1 MTDKQFEIV
10 ESQPQPQTRLAP
22 HQASVAEIFFM
33 ITLAAL
39 AMGISIYVSQSLV
52 YLVGAVVVVGGAVR
66 FWPPA
71 NPIWGGIRG
80 FAVGSSIA
88 WFLFAFGLG
97 DYYLRLSLIL
107 FLPPFGYILGVFYCE
122 SNQDLM
128 Q

>member
-1 MTDKQFEIV
+1 MTDKLFEIV
-10 ESQPQPQTRLAP
+10 ESQPQPLSRPSQR
-22 HQASVAEIFFM
+22 QASVAEILFI
-33 ITLAAL
+33 ITLTAL
-39 AMGISIYVSQSLV
+39 ALGISIYVSQTLV
-52 YLVGAVVVVGGAVR
+52 YLIGAAVVVGGTAR

-71 NPIWGGIRG
+71 NPIWGGVRG
-80 FAVGSSIA
+80 FAAGSVIG
-88 WFLFAFGLG
+88 WGLFAFGLG